1 MTARVFISYRTSD
14 GADKATALARDL
26 DALFGE
32 EQIFLDKDD
41 LPAGSRWRD
50 EIARTLHKS
59 PILLVLVTPNYLG
72 ARDGDGKRCIER
84 ADDPPRD
91 ELEAALAAN
100 AQIIPLV
107 CDGVAAIPPATD
119 LPRPFDQLC
128 ERTWRKLRAYDWRED
143 LNRLA
148 ADLQALG
155 VVPRTT
161 PGEFGS
167 APLPLAGG
175 LAEAPGREPR
185 RSTVVAIA
193 AVSAVVLAGAGIAG
207 WRWLDE
213 AEKER
218 EEEAKKKRG
227 PNLAGRWRASV
238 GKRGANTSRDGEV
251 VMFTVAQ
258 EGVKLRIAS
267 SAVDIERDPDW
278 TNHRDFWKQ
287 RTGTPLTRVFYRGE
301 GLIRGDEDDVVAAD
315 APPGPRRILV
325 SVRVDPPEG
334 GEAIDTGALR
344 GAIDPDGNRIRGRLW
359 LNSEQAERVVDLR
372 RGD

>member
-1 MTARVFISYRTSD
+1 MSARVFISYRTSD

-72 ARDGDGKRCIER
+72 ARDSQGKRCIER
-84 ADDPPRD
+84 DDDPPRD
-91 ELEAALAAN
+91 ELQAGLAAR
-100 AQIIPLV
+100 AQVIPLM
-107 CDGVAAIPPATD
+107 CDGVTAIPAAAD
-119 LPRPFDQLC
+119 LPKPFDQLC

-148 ADLQALG
+148 TDLRALG

-161 PGEFGS
+161 PGEFGA
-167 APLPLAGG
+167 APLPLASDIGSI
-175 LAEAPGREPR
+175 GRDPAATR
-185 RSTVVAIA
+185 RWAIA
-193 AVSAVVLAGAGIAG
+193 AIGAVVLAGAGIAG
-207 WRWLDE
+207 WRWFE
-213 AEKER
+213 QE
-218 EEEAKKKRG
+218 KKKKG
-227 PNLAGRWRASV
+227 PNLAGRWRANV
-238 GKRGANTSRDGEV
+238 GKRGATTARDGDV
-251 VMFTVAQ
+251 VMVTIAQ
-258 EGVKLRIAS
+258 EGVKLRITS

-278 TNHRDFWKQ
+278 ENYRDYWKQ
-287 RTGTPLTRVFYRGE
+287 RTGTPLKRVFYRGE

-325 SVRVDPPEG
+325 SVHVDPPEG
-334 GEAIDTGALR
+334 GDAIDTGALR

-372 RGD
+372 REP

>member
-1 MTARVFISYRTSD
+1 MSARVFISYRTSD

-50 EIARTLHKS
+50 VIARTLEQS

-72 ARDGDGKRCIER
+72 ARDSQGKRCIER
-84 ADDPPRD
+84 DDDPPRD
-91 ELEAALAAN
+91 ELQAGLAAR
-100 AQIIPLV
+100 AQVIPLM
-107 CDGVAAIPPATD
+107 CDGVTAIPAAAD
-119 LPRPFDQLC
+119 LPKPFDQLC

-148 ADLQALG
+148 TDLRALG

-161 PGEFGS
+161 PGEFGA
-167 APLPLAGG
+167 APLPLAGDIG
-175 LAEAPGREPR
+175 SIGRDPAATR
-185 RSTVVAIA
+185 RWAIA
-193 AVSAVVLAGAGIAG
+193 AIGAVVLAGAGIAG
-207 WRWLDE
+207 WRWFE
-213 AEKER
+213 QE
-218 EEEAKKKRG
+218 KKKKG
-227 PNLAGRWRASV
+227 PNLAGRWRANV
-238 GKRGANTSRDGEV
+238 GKRGATTARDGDV
-251 VMFTVAQ
+251 VMVTIAQ
-258 EGVKLRIAS
+258 EGVKLRITS

-278 TNHRDFWKQ
+278 ENYRDYWKQ
-287 RTGTPLTRVFYRGE
+287 RTGTPLKRVFYRGE

-325 SVRVDPPEG
+325 SVHVDPPEG
-334 GEAIDTGALR
+334 GDAIDTGALR

-359 LNSEQAERVVDLR
+359 LNSEQGERVVDLR
-372 RGD
+372 REP